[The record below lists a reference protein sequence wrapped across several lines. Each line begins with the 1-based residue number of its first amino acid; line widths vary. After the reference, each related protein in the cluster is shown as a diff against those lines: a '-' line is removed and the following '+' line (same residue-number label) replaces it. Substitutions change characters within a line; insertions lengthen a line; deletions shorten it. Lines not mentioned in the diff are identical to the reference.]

1 MVDYLAYFYFT
12 TASNILI
19 KMHCMHD
26 NPLTCSCAGKCS
38 VVVSDFDAA
47 IELDRSD
54 HLQPM
59 QHSSQQQKGTLPEK
73 DVFLVAPVGT
83 LGFRAPECSMLS
95 VSNSVGVI
103 DPPLSTK
110 ADIWSLGMFLL
121 RLLIGAEGPCSQ
133 REVSY

>member
-1 MVDYLAYFYFT
+1 M
-12 TASNILI
+12 
-19 KMHCMHD
+19 
-26 NPLTCSCAGKCS
+26 
-38 VVVSDFDAA
+38 VVSDFDAA

-59 QHSSQQQKGTLPEK
+59 QRSSQHGGSSPER

-95 VSNSVGVI
+95 VSNSIEVI